1 MISPNPICMRP
12 NMEALTAYLLCSIT
26 SVGEFNTYFDSH
38 PIKERCIRSLLVAS
52 QAYCESK
59 PCQDQWFN
67 RHTVSQGSG
76 AELRCPKIGS
86 QWGHPNSVLSH
97 SYVIIPSISHWLV
110 GVEESLW
117 LTSRG
122 SHRQECTAHG
132 CTVLCG
138 RQPSNDA
145 VGKVYFRCN
154 SCLLLNLCWT
164 GELSPAVLVAW
175 DRIRVTNRNQRL
187 GFEI

>member
-1 MISPNPICMRP
+1 MIFPNPICMRP

-117 LTSRG
+117 
-122 SHRQECTAHG
+122 HQEVVTDRSA
-132 CTVLCG
+132 
-138 RQPSNDA
+138 QPMGA
-145 VGKVYFRCN
+145 QCFVGANLPMMLRARCI
-154 SCLLLNLCWT
+154 SGVILAYSWISAEQESSLQQFWLPGT
-164 GELSPAVLVAW
+164 ESESQIE
-175 DRIRVTNRNQRL
+175 IRD
-187 GFEI
+187 